1 MAQLLSLLL
10 DRIDPHADDGF
21 NTAELLG
28 NAALAVAALV
38 VIWGAMNQLGV
49 DLVAQMRTVL
59 GL

>member
-1 MAQLLSLLL
+1 MIALIHTLLA
-10 DRIDPHADDGF
+10 RIDLQADDGF

-38 VIWGAMNQLGV
+38 VIWGGLNQLGV
-49 DLVAQMRTVL
+49 DVVAQMRTAL